1 VVTCYCASCSR
12 HHGRRTDEKYR
23 GNYETSVLGPFEDGS
38 PQNAAVPLWTTSKY
52 GLKPLIDCPNL
63 QSTTVRG
70 THRVSSGVLE
80 HGLDVRAEM
89 PIRSKRAEVCTEAA
103 ILY

>member
-1 VVTCYCASCSR
+1 MKRWAEPGEGP
-12 HHGRRTDEKYR
+12 GRLRTRSGHLSTRQHTAER
-23 GNYETSVLGPFEDGS
+23 GST
-38 PQNAAVPLWTTSKY
+38 LWTTSKY

-63 QSTTVRG
+63 HSTPVHG
-70 THRVSSGVLE
+70 AHRVSSGVLE
-80 HGLDVRAEM
+80 HGLDVRPEM